1 MLTVRTH
8 IDIVDSK
15 STLRIYKYAHKDF
28 VRSALPNE
36 APEGQ
41 IDVVVFVKDDDGF
54 GVNSASVAQIHLD
67 ADFTILKYSGANPQT
82 IADLWQQERAAA
94 EIARTQAV
102 IQHLATS
109 ESPDAKAARVYL
121 RYLFTAINDLR
132 ELHGLPRK
140 LEPEIRDELVAAADA
155 GYGSPIS
162 LT

>member
-1 MLTVRTH
+1 MYLVCITPSETVGGIPTYAVSSVLR
-8 IDIVDSK
+8 DS
-15 STLRIYKYAHKDF
+15 L
-28 VRSALPNE
+28 
-36 APEGQ
+36 
-41 IDVVVFVKDDDGF
+41 
-54 GVNSASVAQIHLD
+54 ASVTAVTWPDTTAPSGHSVVGISGINLDQIAVIALD
-67 ADFTILKYSGANPQT
+67 NTYTVVWSDENIEAAKSQYQAKQ
-82 IADLWQQERAAA
+82 AAA
-94 EIARTQAV
+94 EAARTQAA

-140 LEPEIRDELVAAADA
+140 LEPEIRDELVTAAGA